1 MIRQGL
7 SKLFHFLN
15 LAADIMVLSGAFV
28 AAYALRFSGWPI
40 PLRHDVPALILY
52 LQALPIVIG
61 VVLICFQ
68 YAGLYIQRRGISGV
82 DEFPRIFKAL
92 TVAFLIV
99 IGLSFF
105 YRRVTYSRIVLFYA
119 WGFSIVLTVLA
130 RSLLR
135 RIQVRL
141 RRRGVGISRL
151 ALVGMT
157 ETACFIADQVRRFPG
172 LGYRLIGFVTDQK
185 NAGLPDQFPGP
196 GREDRILGSL
206 NDLSNIIRQAKIDEV
221 VFALPPAA
229 QARTA
234 EALLTAQST
243 GAEFKIVSDLFGIIT
258 NPMTMEE
265 ISGIP
270 VFALKEA
277 PLSKP
282 LSRILKRGLDMVCVV
297 PAIIL
302 LSPLFLILGLA
313 IKFSSAGPVFFR
325 QERVGRG
332 NKPFTIYKFRSMR
345 QDAESATG
353 PVWARKGDVRRTR
366 IGRFLRKTSLD
377 ELPQIFNVLKG
388 EMSLVGP
395 RPERPHFVKQFEDTI
410 PRYLDRHQVKAGIT
424 GWAQIHGLR
433 GNTPVEERTKYDL
446 WYVENWSLAL
456 DLKLLIQ
463 TLLDVFH
470 HKEAY

>member
-7 SKLFHFLN
+7 SRLFHYLN
-15 LAADIMVLSGAFV
+15 LASDILVVCAAFLGA
-28 AAYALRFSGWPI
+28 YYLRFSGWPI
-40 PLRHDVPALILY
+40 PLKYDVPALILY
-52 LQALPIVIG
+52 LQAMPIVIG
-61 VVLICFQ
+61 VALICFH
-68 YAGLYIQRRGISGV
+68 YAGLFIQRRGISGV

-92 TVAFLIV
+92 TVAFIIV

-151 ALVGMT
+151 ALVGT
-157 ETACFIADQVRRFPG
+157 TDTAYFIADQVRRFPG
-172 LGYRLIGFVTDQK
+172 LGYRLIGFVTDSE
-185 NAGLPDQFPGP
+185 NSGLKDQSPGT
-196 GREDRILGSL
+196 GRGGRVLGSL
-206 NDLSNIIRQAKIDEV
+206 DNLNEIIRQERIDEV
-221 VFALPPAA
+221 VFALPAA
-229 QARTA
+229 AHARTA
-234 EALLTAQST
+234 EALLTVQS
-243 GAEFKIVSDLFGIIT
+243 ADVEFKIVSDLFGIIT

-265 ISGIP
+265 IYGIP
-270 VFALKEA
+270 VFALQEV

-282 LSRILKRGLDMVCVV
+282 LSRVLKRGLDLVCVI

-302 LSPLFLILGLA
+302 LSPLFLVLGLA
-313 IKFSSAGPVFFR
+313 VKLSSPGPAFFR

-332 NKPFTIYKFRSMR
+332 NKAFTIFKFRSMR
-345 QDAESATG
+345 QDAENSTG

-366 IGRFLRKTSLD
+366 IGGFLRKTSLD
-377 ELPQIFNVLKG
+377 ELPQLFNVLKG

-433 GNTPVEERTKYDL
+433 GNTPIEERTKYDL

-456 DLKLLIQ
+456 DIKLIIQ
-463 TLLDVFH
+463 TVLDVFH

>member
-7 SKLFHFLN
+7 SKLFYYLN
-15 LAADIMVLSGAFV
+15 LGTDILVVSAAFL
-28 AAYALRFSGWPI
+28 AAYYLRFCGWPI
-40 PLRHDVPALILY
+40 PLRHNVPEVTLY
-52 LQALPIVIG
+52 LQAMPIVIG
-61 VVLICFQ
+61 VTLICFQ

-92 TVAFLIV
+92 TVAFLIIV
-99 IGLSFF
+99 GLSFF

-119 WGFSIVLTVLA
+119 WGFTLVLTVLA
-130 RSLLR
+130 RSWLR
-135 RIQVRL
+135 RIQISL

-157 ETACFIADQVRRFPG
+157 ETAYFIADQVKRFPG

-185 NAGLPDQFPGP
+185 NAGLREQSPGP
-196 GREDRILGSL
+196 GRRDRVLGSL
-206 NDLSNIIRQAKIDEV
+206 NDLNEIIRQERIDEV
-221 VFALPPAA
+221 VFALPATA
-229 QARTA
+229 HARTA
-234 EALLTAQST
+234 EALLTAQFP
-243 GAEFKIVSDLFGIIT
+243 GVEFKIVSDLFGIIT

-282 LSRILKRGLDMVCVV
+282 LSRILKRGLDLVCVV

-302 LSPLFLILGLA
+302 LSPLLLILGLA

-332 NKPFTIYKFRSMR
+332 NQPFTIFKFRSMR
-345 QDAESATG
+345 QDAENSTG
-353 PVWARKGDVRRTR
+353 PVWARKEDVRRTR

-377 ELPQIFNVLKG
+377 ELPQLFNVLKG

-433 GNTPVEERTKYDL
+433 GNTPIEERTKYDL